1 MVEDET
7 GGEPTGAKRFVRS
20 SLRSL
25 AERLGQGSP
34 TTVGRLLR
42 GLGFSPRVNV
52 KRFTGPPHPDRDKQ
66 FRYLRRQRRK
76 FQKARCPAVSVDA
89 KKKELVGNFR
99 NAGRK
104 WSRRAEEVNAHD
116 FPQDAQC
123 RAAPYGIYDTARN
136 AGHVCVGISTETSEF
151 AVDALRQ
158 WWRTRGKR
166 EYPGAR
172 KIFIEADAGGSN
184 GYRRRLWKRELQRW
198 ANADGLEITISH
210 YPTGASKWNP
220 VEHRLFG
227 PISTNWAGQPLRTLD
242 ILLGFIRGTRSR
254 TGLRVT
260 ARLNAKCYAAKIRV
274 TDDEM
279 AQINIHSHQTCPQW
293 NYTIKPKLRR

>member
-7 GGEPTGAKRFVRS
+7 GGEPTGNHRFVRS

-66 FRYLRRQRRK
+66 FQYLRGQRQK
-76 FQKARCPAVSVDA
+76 FQKAGCPTISVDA

-104 WSRRAEEVNAHD
+104 WSRRAEEVLAHD

-123 RAAPYGIYDTARN
+123 RAAPYGIYDTTRN
-136 AGHVCVGISTETSEF
+136 VGHVCVGVSAETSEF

-158 WWRTRGKR
+158 WWRIRGKR
-166 EYPGAR
+166 EYPGTR

-184 GYRRRLWKRELQRW
+184 GCRRRLWKRQLQRW
-198 ANADGLEITISH
+198 ADADDLEITVSH

-227 PISTNWAGQPLRTLD
+227 PISLNWAGQPLRSLRVM
-242 ILLGFIRGTRSR
+242 LGFIRGTRTR

-260 ARLNAKCYAAKIRV
+260 ARLNDRTYAKRIRV
-274 TDDEM
+274 TDAEM
-279 AQINIHSHQTCPQW
+279 SEVNIHSHQTCPQW
-293 NYTIKPKLRR
+293 NYTIKPNPRR

>member
-1 MVEDET
+1 LVEDET
-7 GGEPTGAKRFVRS
+7 GGEPTGVNRFVRS

-66 FRYLRRQRRK
+66 FQYLRHQRRR
-76 FQKARCPAVSVDA
+76 FQKAGCPTVSVDA
-89 KKKELVGNFR
+89 KKKELVGDFR

-104 WSRRAEEVNAHD
+104 WARHAEEVNAHD
-116 FPQDAQC
+116 FPQDAEC
-123 RAAPYGIYDTARN
+123 RAAPYGIYDTTRN
-136 AGHVCVGISTETSEF
+136 VGHVCVGVSAETSEF

-158 WWRTRGKR
+158 WWRARGKR
-166 EYPGAR
+166 EYPEAR

-184 GYRRRLWKRELQRW
+184 GCRRRLWKRELQRW
-198 ANADGLEITISH
+198 ADADGLEITVSH

-227 PISTNWAGQPLRTLD
+227 PMSINWAGQPLRSLGVM
-242 ILLGFIRGTRSR
+242 LGFIRGTRTR
-254 TGLRVT
+254 TGLHVT
-260 ARLNAKCYAAKIRV
+260 ARLNDRTYATKIRV

-279 AQINIHSHQTCPQW
+279 SQVNIHSHQTCPQW

>member
-1 MVEDET
+1 LVEDET

-198 ANADGLEITISH
+198 ANADGRPALLRFTQESALGHANRVSLKLDRNPPGVANVLDLVVVERMEPMRCQEQEPPPVAEVMHVGNSH
-210 YPTGASKWNP
+210 GLPSCPRSPRNANAVLGD
-220 VEHRLFG
+220 
-227 PISTNWAGQPLRTLD
+227 Q
-242 ILLGFIRGTRSR
+242 LLIDSCGN
-254 TGLRVT
+254 L
-260 ARLNAKCYAAKIRV
+260 ARW
-274 TDDEM
+274 DD
-279 AQINIHSHQTCPQW
+279 A
-293 NYTIKPKLRR
+293 